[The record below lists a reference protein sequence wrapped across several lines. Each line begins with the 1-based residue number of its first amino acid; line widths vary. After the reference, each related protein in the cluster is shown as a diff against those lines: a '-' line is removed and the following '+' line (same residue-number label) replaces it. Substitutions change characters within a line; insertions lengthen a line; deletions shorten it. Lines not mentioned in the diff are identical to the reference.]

1 MWRKPLHSLYEEA
14 TQVGWIW
21 RREKEVGRGK
31 MSWIRDKRGERLG
44 RMEERWKKREMGE
57 RKKSGDRKMG

>member
-1 MWRKPLHSLYEEA
+1 
-14 TQVGWIW
+14 
-21 RREKEVGRGK
+21 